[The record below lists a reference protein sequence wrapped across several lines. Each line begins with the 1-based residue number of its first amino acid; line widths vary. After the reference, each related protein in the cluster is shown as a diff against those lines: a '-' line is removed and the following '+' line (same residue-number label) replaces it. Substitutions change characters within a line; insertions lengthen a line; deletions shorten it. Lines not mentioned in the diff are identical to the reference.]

1 MVFSTKHDCGNNDCR
16 RLAAYVK
23 IYDKL
28 TKIGH
33 FGIECKQFEPLDL
46 QKEAETRLAKTRQL
60 QMDSEIRQTKRE
72 NREQL
77 DMMKNQFVRPSFIQ
91 QNDDDSCHHNRQG
104 VYSLWKK
111 WE

>member
-33 FGIECKQFEPLDL
+33 FGIKCKQFEPLDL
-46 QKEAETRLAKTRQL
+46 QKEAETRLAKTKQL
-60 QMDSEIRQTKRE
+60 QMNSEIRQTKRE
-72 NREQL
+72 NRERL
-77 DMMKNQFVRPSFIQ
+77 DVMKNQFVRPNRFIQ
-91 QNDDDSCHHNRQG
+91 RNNDDNPLS
-104 VYSLWKK
+104 
-111 WE
+111 